1 MQAKAGVVKIRA
13 LITGIT
19 GFVGS
24 HMAEF
29 LLSKKNEVYGTYR
42 WRSPTEN
49 IEHIR
54 DRINLVNCELLDSKS
69 TFEAIKKARPDVIY
83 HLAAQSY
90 VPVSFEEPSHTLQAN
105 ILGTLNVLEAVRSL
119 NIDPVI
125 HVCSSSEVYGQ
136 VRPDEVPI
144 KETNPLRPASPYA
157 VSKVGEDMI
166 AFQYFLSYGMK
177 TIRTR
182 MFTHTGPRRG
192 SVFAE
197 SAFAKQIAEIEL
209 GIRKDNI
216 VHVGNL
222 DSVRT
227 FADVRDAVKAYW
239 LLTEKCKP
247 GEVYNIGGN
256 RTMKVGEMLDYL
268 ISISTK
274 KKAIKVK
281 VEPSLLRPSDVTLQ
295 IPSIEKF
302 VKTTGWQPEI
312 PFEKTMKDLL
322 DYWRQTLKQK
332 KN

>member
-166 AFQYFLSYGMK
+166 AFQYFLSYGLK

-247 GEVYNIGGN
+247 GEVYNIGGTE
-256 RTMKVGEMLDYL
+256 TMTIREMMQKLL
-268 ISISTK
+268 SISTK
-274 KKAIKVK
+274 KK
-281 VEPSLLRPSDVTLQ
+281 
-295 IPSIEKF
+295 
-302 VKTTGWQPEI
+302 
-312 PFEKTMKDLL
+312 
-322 DYWRQTLKQK
+322 
-332 KN
+332 